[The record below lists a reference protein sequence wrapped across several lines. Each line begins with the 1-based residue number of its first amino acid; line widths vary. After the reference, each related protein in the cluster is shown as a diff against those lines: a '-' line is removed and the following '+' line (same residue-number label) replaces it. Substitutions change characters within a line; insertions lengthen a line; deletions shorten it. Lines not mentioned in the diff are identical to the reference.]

1 MRCPKCSV
9 DMNEMSLL
17 ATTIDVCPLCNGC
30 WLDKNE
36 LTRITRSRGKDAVSL
51 ALVEKKKTQFN
62 CPRCKSSAVLHEGKH
77 ELNEK
82 FLIDE
87 CEKCGGIWLDRGEL
101 PTLLSMNK
109 PS

>member
-1 MRCPKCSV
+1 MG
-9 DMNEMSLL
+9 EMSLL

-30 WLDKNE
+30 WLDKDE
-36 LTRITRSRGKDAVSL
+36 LARITRSRGKDAVSL
-51 ALVEKKKTQFN
+51 ALIDKHKTQFA
-62 CPRCKSSAVLHEGKH
+62 CPRCRAPLHEGKH
-77 ELNEK
+77 ERNEK